1 MFFDDPNRHGDP
13 YGLWQLLQEQEKKRQ
28 QELLQQQQYLQSP
41 FGQPAQP
48 PEPQGF
54 GHAPSDPSGYGT
66 PRHGLG
72 IPTNVRDLPT
82 TIADLPDMS
91 EAQVRALDKDVY
103 NELFGDAN
111 ASLVPAWIKI
121 EKMERRKREAA
132 QAAAAPTSQPALQQS
147 GYRQQLETPSAFGM
161 RATSRAGGHGVEH
174 RRTGATGPNDEM
186 QRQALIASL
195 KKEAYELGLA
205 EGTWFDWKAR
215 KEMDQ
220 DVLRWVTER
229 DWAEIDQRYERGL
242 KDAYKSDMFEL
253 VWRAASAPE
262 AYRRKW
268 EHVAGAIWGKHN
280 FKLWQD
286 TFEEN
291 EDDLERLWNQLLNK
305 SDI

>member
-132 QAAAAPTSQPALQQS
+132 QAAAAQNESPISS
-147 GYRQQLETPSAFGM
+147 RN
-161 RATSRAGGHGVEH
+161 TSRIGGGFPQMNPI
-174 RRTGATGPNDEM
+174 GSGLQYANATGRTALAQAQQGESGSGRKTYEEMTDEDKKQLYQDAWEIGRNGFLFENFIEFAESKYDTSTFSSFYM
-186 QRQALIASL
+186 DAL
-195 KKEAYELGLA
+195 
-205 EGTWFDWKAR
+205 
-215 KEMDQ
+215 
-220 DVLRWVTER
+220 
-229 DWAEIDQRYERGL
+229 
-242 KDAYKSDMFEL
+242 
-253 VWRAASAPE
+253 
-262 AYRRKW
+262 
-268 EHVAGAIWGKHN
+268 
-280 FKLWQD
+280 
-286 TFEEN
+286 EEN
-291 EDDLERLWNQLLNK
+291 WQRGRDEFIDKDTWR
-305 SDI
+305 I